1 MKLSNSVHKIDD
13 VRGANCYLCTISDG
27 LTIIDSGMPGNAK
40 KILQYISSIGFQTK
54 DVRYIILTHAD
65 IDHSGSAAELKE
77 VTGAKVAIHK
87 LDAPRI
93 AGEAAIKEVKG
104 FIGIF
109 FGIFTS
115 FTSFAPLKADIL
127 LEDGQ
132 TIDGLKIIHIPG
144 HTDGS
149 ICLYKEGEALF
160 AGDTLRTTSKKEPR
174 LPPSFMSVSMN
185 QLKDSL
191 KKILPLK
198 YGMLLVG
205 HGPPILDNASEQVY
219 RLVNMY
225 Q

>member
-1 MKLSNSVHKIDD
+1 MFHLHIFW
-13 VRGANCYLCTISDG
+13 
-27 LTIIDSGMPGNAK
+27 
-40 KILQYISSIGFQTK
+40 YIHFLHLFRPFKG
-54 DVRYIILTHAD
+54 RY
-65 IDHSGSAAELKE
+65 S
-77 VTGAKVAIHK
+77 
-87 LDAPRI
+87 PRRW
-93 AGEAAIKEVKG
+93 
-104 FIGIF
+104 
-109 FGIFTS
+109 TNNRWS
-115 FTSFAPLKADIL
+115 
-127 LEDGQ
+127 
-132 TIDGLKIIHIPG
+132 KIIHIPG

-174 LPPSFMSVSMN
+174 LPPSFLSVSMN